1 MTGPQTTCHVYS
13 LNAEMK
19 ITRMKAS
26 TRRAVLVVECV
37 AFLSAWMIGRVGFS
51 SDGVVEAGIGS
62 LRLMG

>member
-1 MTGPQTTCHVYS
+1 VYS

-51 SDGVVEAGIGS
+51 SSGVIEAGIGS